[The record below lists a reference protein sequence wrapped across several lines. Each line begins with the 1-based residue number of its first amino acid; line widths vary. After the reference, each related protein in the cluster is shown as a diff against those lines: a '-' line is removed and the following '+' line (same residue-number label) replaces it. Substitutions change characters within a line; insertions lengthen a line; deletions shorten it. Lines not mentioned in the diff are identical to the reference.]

1 MALLPWSADLVLRT
15 MWAFLPAMMAN
26 QIPLLARGIPV
37 LDVPVDGGRT
47 WSDGRRLLGDHKT
60 LRGLILG
67 VLGGAVT
74 ALVQASVSV
83 PQRFVVV
90 LGVHPLLVGA
100 TLGAGALVGDLVESF
115 VKRRRGVSPGE
126 DWFPFDQ
133 LDAAF
138 GALAA
143 IWLLAPIP
151 ADVAGCFPILAGPL
165 PVGSHRMA
173 I

>member
-1 MALLPWSADLVLRT
+1 
-15 MWAFLPAMMAN
+15 MWVFLPAMMAN
-26 QIPLLARGIPV
+26 QMPLLARGIPV
-37 LDVPVDGGRT
+37 LDVPVDGGRM
-47 WSDGRRLLGDHKT
+47 WRDGGRLLGDHKT

-74 ALVQASVSV
+74 ALAQASVPV
-83 PQRFVVV
+83 PSRYVMA
-90 LGVHPLLVGA
+90 LGVNPILVGA
-100 TLGAGALVGDLVESF
+100 TLGAGALIGDIIESF
-115 VKRRRGVSPGE
+115 VKRRKGVPPGE

-151 ADVAGCFPILAGPL
+151 YDVAVCFLVLAVPL
-165 PVGSHRMA
+165 HVGTNRVA
-173 I
+173 IRLGW

>member
-1 MALLPWSADLVLRT
+1 

-67 VLGGAVT
+67 VLGGAAT
-74 ALVQASVSV
+74 ALVQASVQA
-83 PQRFVVV
+83 PPRYVVV

-100 TLGAGALVGDLVESF
+100 TLGAGALIGDLIESF
-115 VKRRRGVSPGE
+115 VKRRRGVPPGE

-138 GALAA
+138 GALVA

-151 ADVAGCFPILAGPL
+151 SDVAVCFLVLAVPL
-165 PVGSHRMA
+165 HVGTNRAASRLGW
-173 I
+173 